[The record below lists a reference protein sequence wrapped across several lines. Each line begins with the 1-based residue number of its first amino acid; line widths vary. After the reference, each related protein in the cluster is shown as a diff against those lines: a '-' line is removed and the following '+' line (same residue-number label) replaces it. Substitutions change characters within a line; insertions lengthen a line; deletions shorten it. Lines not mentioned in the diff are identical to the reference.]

1 MTKLKENHSC
11 YRRGITEKYY
21 LKSLQGI
28 IKADIKPI
36 IPNHAT
42 SMFDLEKQI
51 KNH

>member
-1 MTKLKENHSC
+1 MTKLKKTIAVIGE
-11 YRRGITEKYY
+11 GITEKYY

-42 SMFDLEKQI
+42 SMFDLEKQNR
-51 KNH
+51 K